1 VVVSEIVPS
10 FAAAES
16 NHFHVGDV
24 VLSINNVL
32 VSNIPL
38 SEVKNLT
45 IGRVGTEV
53 NLMLRSPTEV
63 DTLHLL
69 TAKTHLRAPVHTP
82 RVPAAVLFDLLTQRS
97 AGQGKDRRVKLVRQP
112 PAIVDKQ
119 NQDCARAVYRST

>member
-1 VVVSEIVPS
+1 MVVSEIVPS

-16 NHFHVGDV
+16 NQFHVGDI

-63 DTLHLL
+63 DTLHML
-69 TAKTHLRAPVHTP
+69 KT
-82 RVPAAVLFDLLTQRS
+82 
-97 AGQGKDRRVKLVRQP
+97 
-112 PAIVDKQ
+112 
-119 NQDCARAVYRST
+119 